1 MDETSTGPN
10 EHASSDQNGVLTTIT
25 AKGLKKRES
34 SYKGTN
40 DYTKPSAFS
49 GSK

>member
-1 MDETSTGPN
+1 MDETSAGPN
-10 EHASSDQNGVLTTIT
+10 KHTASDQNGVLTTIT
-25 AKGLKKRES
+25 AKGLKKKES
-34 SYKGTN
+34 SYRGTN